1 MKTKKKAA
9 KKAVKKVAPKAEVPA
24 DKDKPLKLWS
34 VGELL
39 SQPLE
44 DHQPYDVQVISLANN
59 PRYVY
64 ASLDGTKIAVE
75 VPAWMSP
82 RLIRKTITVVKKLDS
97 ENYEIFTDGN

>member
-9 KKAVKKVAPKAEVPA
+9 KKAAKKVAPKAVAEPIVEVPA
-24 DKDKPLKLWS
+24 VLVKASPQE
-34 VGELL
+34 VM
-39 SQPLE
+39 
-44 DHQPYDVQVISLANN
+44 VISLANN

-82 RLIRKTITVVKKLDS
+82 RLLKKTITVIKKLDS
-97 ENYEIFTDGN
+97 EHYEIFTDGN

>member
-9 KKAVKKVAPKAEVPA
+9 KKAAKKVAPKAVAEPIVEVPA
-24 DKDKPLKLWS
+24 VLMKASPQE
-34 VGELL
+34 VM
-39 SQPLE
+39 
-44 DHQPYDVQVISLANN
+44 VISLANN

-82 RLIRKTITVVKKLDS
+82 RLIKKTITVVKKLDS

>member
-9 KKAVKKVAPKAEVPA
+9 KKAAKKVAPKAVAEPIVEVPA
-24 DKDKPLKLWS
+24 VLVKASPQE
-34 VGELL
+34 VM
-39 SQPLE
+39 
-44 DHQPYDVQVISLANN
+44 VISLANN

-64 ASLDGTKIAVE
+64 ASLDGTKVAVE

>member
-9 KKAVKKVAPKAEVPA
+9 KKAAKKVAPKAVAEPIVEVPA
-24 DKDKPLKLWS
+24 VLVKASPQE
-34 VGELL
+34 VM
-39 SQPLE
+39 
-44 DHQPYDVQVISLANN
+44 VISLANN

-64 ASLDGTKIAVE
+64 ASLEGTKVAVE

>member
-9 KKAVKKVAPKAEVPA
+9 KKAAKKVAPKATAEPTAEPTAV
-24 DKDKPLKLWS
+24 
-34 VGELL
+34 V
-39 SQPLE
+39 LE
-44 DHQPYDVQVISLANN
+44 AVVKASPQEAMVISLANN

-64 ASLDGTKIAVE
+64 ASLDGTKVAVE